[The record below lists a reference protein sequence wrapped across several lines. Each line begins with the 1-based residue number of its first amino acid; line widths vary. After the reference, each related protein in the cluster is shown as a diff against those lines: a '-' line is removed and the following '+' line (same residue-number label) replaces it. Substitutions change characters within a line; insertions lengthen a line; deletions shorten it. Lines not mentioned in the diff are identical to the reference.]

1 MGNLDNYK
9 TATPDTEFAKMD
21 ILSRCEDLLSNITF
35 DREYYSEYLS
45 KYENTK
51 HHLDA
56 MDRATVKIEKIQD
69 HYNSL

>member
-51 HHLDA
+51 H
-56 MDRATVKIEKIQD
+56 Q
-69 HYNSL
+69 